1 MSDEELFDIISVF
14 CKVNKKMISAS
25 SSSKTVKSWDS
36 FAMIS
41 IALEIETR
49 LNIKI
54 KDNDL
59 TKFSSVKDIKSIILK
74 KDKL

>member
-14 CKVNKKMISAS
+14 CKVNKKMISSS

-41 IALEIETR
+41 IALEIENR

-74 KDKL
+74 KNRL